1 MPHSLSRRTA
11 LAAAAASAAL
21 GAATPSTRQ
30 WPPTLG
36 PGLPRICVIGASTEN
51 YLRHLK
57 QMGIDYA
64 IAGGPGPIPW
74 TEDRLRS
81 IMDPYKAAGVTVIN
95 MMIGG
100 FEDVIRG
107 GPKRDEQIDKV
118 IQSIRAAGKAG
129 LPVIE
134 YNFYAHRLTEGY
146 EEELGRGGAGM
157 TAFKYAKVKDL
168 PPRENEGVHKRE
180 DQFKRAEYFL
190 KAIVPEAEKANVR
203 LALHPNDPPAPVSR
217 GSEQLMGTLENWKR
231 YLNLV
236 KSPYNGMT
244 FDCGVTR
251 ELGEDPIE
259 VCKWMGARDQINHV
273 HFRNVVVRKPYEDY
287 TEVFLDE
294 GVVNMFAVMQEL
306 VRQKYPRGLYPE
318 HPRAID
324 LDRKMPDGIRGQY
337 LKVGGGGMVGEVY
350 NIGYAKAMLQAA
362 LSMTK

>member
-1 MPHSLSRRTA
+1 MR
-11 LAAAAASAAL
+11 AAASAAIPAAL
-21 GAATPSTRQ
+21 HGATVQ
-30 WPPTLG
+30 WPPALG
-36 PGLPRICVIGASTEN
+36 AGLPRICVIAGSTPTQM
-51 YLRHLK
+51 RHFK
-57 QMGIDYA
+57 QMGIDYV
-64 IAGGPGPIPW
+64 IGGGPGPLPW
-74 TEDRLRS
+74 TEEKLRAV
-81 IMDPYKAAGVTVIN
+81 MDPYKAGGLTVIN
-95 MMIGG
+95 LMIGG

-107 GPKRDEQIDKV
+107 GPKRDEQIEKV

-134 YNFYAHRLTEGY
+134 YNFYAHRLVEGY
-146 EEELGRGGAGM
+146 EEELGRGEAGM

-168 PPRENEGVHKRE
+168 PPLPNEGTHKRE
-180 DQFKRAEYFL
+180 DLFKRAEYFL

-203 LALHPNDPPAPVSR
+203 LALHPNDPPAPISR
-217 GSEQLMGTLENWKR
+217 GSEQMMGTFENWKR

-251 ELGEDPIE
+251 ELGEDPVT

-294 GVVNMFAVMQEL
+294 GVVNMFAVMREL

-324 LDRKMPDGIRGQY
+324 LDRNMPESIRGQY
-337 LKVGGGGMVGEVY
+337 ARVGGGGLVGEVF
-350 NIGYAKAMLQAA
+350 NIAYAKAMLQAV
-362 LSMTK
+362 LSHR